1 MFAIKRSLKLNNNKA
16 TLPGSQ
22 SRAGTGSR
30 RKFIHPQPPSPKF
43 CLNICTYLHKV
54 TILAKRAF

>member
-22 SRAGTGSR
+22 SIAGTGSSR
-30 RKFIHPQPPSPKF
+30 EFTHPQPPSRKF
-43 CLNICTYLHKV
+43 FLNICIYLHKV